1 VVVGIR
7 RLKFAVSTNSPSQQI
22 RRLNKFAVSKTNAPC
37 GAEQDRRER
46 EGVDEDT
53 EAEFEKLNTRI
64 EALVGGIAALADVVQ
79 LTHSMVCNLAE
90 WLKEPPSTDLP
101 KLLRQI
107 VAKLDALPSEVA
119 RAVSPGELHRR

>member
-1 VVVGIR
+1 MHP
-7 RLKFAVSTNSPSQQI
+7 AV
-22 RRLNKFAVSKTNAPC
+22 RSKT
-37 GAEQDRRER
+37 GGR

>member
-1 VVVGIR
+1 M
-7 RLKFAVSTNSPSQQI
+7 
-22 RRLNKFAVSKTNAPC
+22 SKTNAPC
-37 GAEQDRRER
+37 GAEQGRRER
-46 EGVDEDT
+46 GVDEDT
-53 EAEFEKLNTRI
+53 EAEFEKLNLRI

-107 VAKLDALPSEVA
+107 VAKLDALPGEVA

>member
-7 RLKFAVSTNSPSQQI
+7 RLKRQVHPAV
-22 RRLNKFAVSKTNAPC
+22 RSKT
-37 GAEQDRRER
+37 GGR

>member
-1 VVVGIR
+1 MHP
-7 RLKFAVSTNSPSQQI
+7 AV
-22 RRLNKFAVSKTNAPC
+22 RSKT
-37 GAEQDRRER
+37 GGR

-79 LTHSMVCNLAE
+79 LTHSLVCNLAE

-119 RAVSPGELHRR
+119 RAVSPGELPRRWWGSPRSPGGSHRRSMRWSIISTIRR